1 MRQDDTWSAMLTRKQ
16 NNLEKLQSELGIF
29 IIGEGRTVTA
39 AVVTMVGG
47 VLNCTLDYY
56 FMGHLRLG
64 IRGAAA
70 ATVIGY
76 CSTIAYA
83 FWFYIN

>member
-1 MRQDDTWSAMLTRKQ
+1 MVYTAHAETEQ
-16 NNLEKLQSELGIF
+16 LEKLQSELGIF